1 MNGLL
6 QKLLQKLGNKFLRD
20 AATLQIA
27 GMFNQSSQLI
37 SAIALAFLLGAH
49 GQGMFISAIALQA
62 LGFFLI
68 NVGVPQATASQ
79 ISAAAARGNTFKTAG
94 WIAFMAK
101 VTLLFGVFLFGAGA
115 FVLPWVG
122 DLFYEEHQIGV
133 WAWWLCA
140 QPLIELPRI
149 VAAVAFQGTRRMLPL
164 AQVENAQE
172 VVRFFLV
179 IVGATVTAS
188 PAGAVVGSLV
198 AGVFG
203 STIAMALYRQARHDG
218 GYPLPTV
225 GEIVARM
232 RDIQIRQGIRQGLR
246 VALLKNGQSLFGN
259 VFPRLILGIV
269 AGQSWVTYF
278 HIAHRIMGVPMM
290 FALGVSRTMLPALGE
305 LAGQKDL
312 VAFKRLFTKVTLI
325 TGGLISGAILLSLP
339 LIPPVVGALFPEDYP
354 EPVFRYAWILSI
366 GYVPFAF
373 AVAIESFYIVAN
385 RVRAWLVLTAIGA
398 AITIP
403 TNVWWILE
411 WPETGVAWG
420 LSLYQSWVLVH
431 LTYIAIFFRRTRHDS
446 ELWQADATRAPEPG
460 ADSLSGAA
468 EA

>member
-1 MNGLL
+1 MSLL
-6 QKLLQKLGNKFLRD
+6 QRLSRKLGNKFLRD

-27 GMFNQSSQLI
+27 GMFNQASQLL

-49 GQGMFISAIALQA
+49 GQGTFISAIALQA

-79 ISAAAARGNTFKTAG
+79 ISAAAARGNEFKTCG
-94 WIAFMAK
+94 WIAFMTK
-101 VTLLFGVFLFGAGA
+101 VTLVFGILLFGAGA

-122 DLFYEEHQIGV
+122 DLFYEDHQIGV

-188 PAGAVVGSLV
+188 PAGAVIGSLV
-198 AGVFG
+198 AGLFG

-225 GEIVARM
+225 GEILRHM
-232 RDIQIRQGIRQGLR
+232 RDIKIRQGIRQGVR

-259 VFPRLILGIV
+259 VFPRLIIGMV

-290 FALGVSRTMLPALGE
+290 FAQGVSRTMLPALGE

-312 VAFKRLFTKVTLI
+312 AAFRRLFTKVTLI
-325 TGGLISGAILLSLP
+325 TGGLISSAVLLSLP
-339 LIPPVVGALFPEDYP
+339 LIPPIVGRLFPSDYP
-354 EPVFRYAWILSI
+354 APVFHYAWILAI
-366 GYVPFAF
+366 GYVPFSF
-373 AVAIESFYIVAN
+373 AVGVESFYIVAN
-385 RVRAWLVLTAIGA
+385 QVKSWLVLTAVGA

-403 TNVWWILE
+403 TNVWLILNI
-411 WPETGVAWG
+411 PETGTAWG

-431 LTYIAIFFRRTRHDS
+431 LTYIAFFFHRTRHQRG
-446 ELWQADATRAPEPG
+446 LWKADEAPVEEPVE
-460 ADSLSGAA
+460 AAPSGA

>member
-1 MNGLL
+1 MIRRLYS
-6 QKLLQKLGNKFLRD
+6 KLSNKFLRD

-27 GMFNQSSQLI
+27 GMFNQFSQLI
-37 SAIALAFLLGAH
+37 SAIALAFLLGSH
-49 GQGMFISAIALQA
+49 GQGMFISAVALQA

-79 ISAAAARGNTFKTAG
+79 ISAAAARGNEFKTCG

-101 VTLLFGVFLFGAGA
+101 VTVVFGVLLFLGGSV
-115 FVLPWVG
+115 VLPHVG
-122 DLFYEEHQIGV
+122 DWFYDDHRIGV

-149 VAAVAFQGTRRMLPL
+149 VASVAFQGTRRMLPL

-179 IVGATVTAS
+179 IL
-188 PAGAVVGSLV
+188 GAVVTGSPKGAVIGSLV

-203 STIAMALYRQARHDG
+203 SIIAMQIYRAARRDG

-225 GEIVARM
+225 VEILRHM
-232 RDIQIRQGIRQGLR
+232 RDIKIRQGIRQGLR

-259 VFPRLILGIV
+259 VFPRLIIGIV
-269 AGQSWVTYF
+269 DGQSWVTYF

-290 FALGVSRTMLPALGE
+290 FAQGVSRTMLPALGE

-312 VAFKRLFTKVTLI
+312 VAFRRLFTKVTLI
-325 TGGLISGAILLSLP
+325 TGGLISSAVLLSLP
-339 LIPPVVGALFPEDYP
+339 LIPPVIGYLFPEDYAS
-354 EPVFRYAWILSI
+354 PVFTYAWILAI

-373 AVAIESFYIVAN
+373 AVGIESFYIVAN
-385 RVRAWLVLTAIGA
+385 QVRTWLVLTAIGA

-403 TNVWWILE
+403 TNYWLIMNI
-411 WPETGVAWG
+411 PETGTAWG
-420 LSLYQSWVLVH
+420 LSLYQSWVVVH
-431 LTYIAIFFRRTRHDS
+431 LTFIAWFFRRTRHQRQLWHADLPAES
-446 ELWQADATRAPEPG
+446 ESEVTAEPG
-460 ADSLSGAA
+460 VST
-468 EA
+468 